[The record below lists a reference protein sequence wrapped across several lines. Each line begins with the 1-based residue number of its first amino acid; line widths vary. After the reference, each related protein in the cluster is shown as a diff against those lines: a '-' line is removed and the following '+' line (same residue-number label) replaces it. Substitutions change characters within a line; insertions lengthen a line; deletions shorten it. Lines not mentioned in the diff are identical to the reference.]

1 MLRFIYLEKAGNA
14 IMVGQSERKHKAA
27 QTTIPD
33 ADTMRTIIATVVA
46 VITALLLSNF
56 TTTTPNTVTHN
67 LEQAIT
73 EHVSA
78 APAEATVTETPAAD
92 KPVPEKV
99 AEQPKPTAVAPQ
111 AAPAST
117 CAAEITKYSN
127 WNQNVAHN
135 VMIAESG
142 GDVNTLNDNPQ
153 TGDYS
158 IGCFQINLLGANLN
172 SKYRV
177 ALTLG
182 YADGLGLEQMVA
194 WLKNPA
200 NNVAMADKLYTMAG
214 NWGDWKYTC
223 QTKVQCY

>member
-1 MLRFIYLEKAGNA
+1 
-14 IMVGQSERKHKAA
+14 MVGQSERKHKAA

-78 APAEATVTETPAAD
+78 APAEAVETEKPAAD
-92 KPVPEKV
+92 KPAPEKI
-99 AEQPKPTAVAPQ
+99 AEQPKPAAVAPQ

-127 WNQNVAHN
+127 WNQTVAHN
-135 VMIAESG
+135 VMLAESS
-142 GDVNTLNDNPQ
+142 GDAGTHNDDPS

-158 IGCFQINLLGANLN
+158 IGCFQINLLGEANLY
-172 SKYRV
+172 SKHRV
-177 ALTLG
+177 SAQLG
-182 YADGLGLEQMVA
+182 YGGAVDRAQLTA
-194 WLKNPA
+194 WLKDPA
-200 NNVAMADKLYTMAG
+200 NNVAVANKLYTLAG
-214 NWGDWKYTC
+214 QWSDWKYTC

>member
-1 MLRFIYLEKAGNA
+1 MQRYLLRTDAGNA
-14 IMVGQSERKHKAA
+14 IMVRQSERKHKAA

-56 TTTTPNTVTHN
+56 TKPTPITVTHN

-78 APAEATVTETPAAD
+78 APAEAVATPEPTAAD

-99 AEQPKPTAVAPQ
+99 AVQPTAVAPQ

-127 WNQNVAHN
+127 WNQSVAYN
-135 VMIAESG
+135 VMIAESS
-142 GDVNTLNDNPQ
+142 GDAGTHNDDPS

-158 IGCFQINLLGANLN
+158 IGCFQINLLGEANLY
-172 SKYRV
+172 SKHRV
-177 ALTLG
+177 SAQLG
-182 YADGLGLEQMVA
+182 YAGAVDRAQLTT
-194 WLKNPA
+194 WLKDPA
-200 NNVAMADKLYTMAG
+200 NNVAVANKLYVLAG
-214 NWGDWKYTC
+214 QWSDWKYTC
-223 QTKVQCY
+223 QTKVNCY

>member
-1 MLRFIYLEKAGNA
+1 
-14 IMVGQSERKHKAA
+14 MVGQSERKHKAA

-46 VITALLLSNF
+46 VITALLLNNF
-56 TTTTPNTVTHN
+56 TTTTPVTAPHN

-73 EHVSA
+73 KHVSA
-78 APAEATVTETPAAD
+78 APAEVAAAPEPSAAD
-92 KPVPEKV
+92 KPAPEKI
-99 AEQPKPTAVAPQ
+99 AEQQKPAAVAPQ

-135 VMIAESG
+135 VMLAESS
-142 GDVNTLNDNPQ
+142 GDPGTHNDNPG

-158 IGCFQINLLGANLN
+158 IGCFQINLLGEGNLY

-177 ALTLG
+177 SAQLG
-182 YADGLGLEQMVA
+182 YGGAVDTAQLTA
-194 WLKNPA
+194 WLKDPV
-200 NNVAMADKLYTMAG
+200 NNVAVANKLYALAG
-214 NWGDWKYTC
+214 QWSDWKYTC